1 MPDPWTF
8 GWTQLLTRSFYFEST
23 HVIDPARELP
33 AERGSYWLQLGG
45 VDGEEAEGLGL
56 DRRWGG
62 DQGKAV
68 SSVEGG
74 GHLVE
79 GAGGEIA
86 QQALEAVNRTAIG
99 GKFAGALGQGGR
111 GGVGGGGD
119 RGALAGTGG
128 GVGGLKQVG
137 C

>member
-1 MPDPWTF
+1 MD
-8 GWTQLLTRSFYFEST
+8 R
-23 HVIDPARELP
+23 ARELG

-45 VDGEEAEGLGL
+45 VDGEEAESLGL

-99 GKFAGALGQGGR
+99 GEFAGALAHSGPA
-111 GGVGGGGD
+111 GVGGGAD
-119 RGALAGTGG
+119 RSAVAGRGGGGG
-128 GVGGLKQVG
+128 GVQQ
-137 C
+137 